1 MNPPI
6 RLGVLISGGGRTLQ
20 NLIDRIRDGSLCARI
35 EVVVSSAPDAPGLER
50 ARRHGLPAEVVSRRD
65 YPDPRRFSRAVTE
78 VLERYPIDLVILAGF
93 VHLYLFPPKWAGRVL
108 NIHPALLPR
117 FGGKGFYGRRVHEA
131 VLRSGARESGCTVHF
146 ADEQY
151 DHGPIILQKT
161 VPVLPGDTPDTL
173 AERVFQ
179 AECEAYPEA
188 IRRVAARLGLAAA
201 PGRGA

>member
-1 MNPPI
+1 
-6 RLGVLISGGGRTLQ
+6 
-20 NLIDRIRDGSLCARI
+20 
-35 EVVVSSAPDAPGLER
+35 
-50 ARRHGLPAEVVSRRD
+50 
-65 YPDPRRFSRAVTE
+65 VTQ
-78 VLERYPIDLVILAGF
+78 VLERYPIDLVLLAGF

-146 ADEQY
+146 ADERY
-151 DHGPIILQKT
+151 DHGPIILQKK
-161 VPVLPGDTPDTL
+161 VPVLPGDTPESL

-188 IRRVAARLGLAAA
+188 IRRVAARLGVAAA
-201 PGRGA
+201 PGGGA

>member
-1 MNPPI
+1 MSPPV

-20 NLIDRIRDGSLCARI
+20 NLIDRIGDGSLPARI
-35 EVVVSSAPDAPGLER
+35 EVVVSSDPAAPGLER
-50 ARRHGLPAEVVSRRD
+50 ARRHGLPAEVVPRRR
-65 YPDPRRFSRAVTE
+65 YPDAQSFSRAVTE
-78 VLERYPIDLVILAGF
+78 VLERYPIDLVLLAGF

-146 ADEQY
+146 ADERY
-151 DHGPIILQKT
+151 DHGPIILQKK
-161 VPVLPGDTPDTL
+161 VPVLPGDTPESL

-188 IRRVAARLGLAAA
+188 IRRVAARLGVPAA
-201 PGRGA
+201 PGGGA